1 MSRVPYEYVAFA
13 NRLSVYVQTYVQK
26 VRIELDGLI
35 RTGTGVGPGRLVAE
49 DAAGAER
56 IPRGGPVG
64 TEGRAGAEAA
74 AGHGAATPR
83 ADNEHTT
90 PARPDRRRVA
100 EIVRDAGADSGNFG
114 VGRAGRAEADAAG
127 LAWVGLE
134 ARPFPYGGTQGW
146 VSADGLRQYRPPQRK
161 SIERGVQANYESR
174 SDTRRHWESNAH
186 LEIEER
192 S

>member
-1 MSRVPYEYVAFA
+1 MSRVPYEYAAFA
-13 NRLSVYVQTYVQK
+13 NRLSVYVQAYVHK

-35 RTGTGVGPGRLVAE
+35 ALGTEVGPGRLVAE
-49 DAAGAER
+49 DAGGAER

-64 TEGRAGAEAA
+64 AEVRAGAEAV

-83 ADNEHTT
+83 ADNERTT

-100 EIVRDAGADSGNFG
+100 EIARAAGADSGNFG

-127 LAWVGLE
+127 LVWVGLG

-186 LEIEER
+186 LDIEER
-192 S
+192 